1 VGDVVTPFIWSRNLC
16 ILVFILLVLTFPF
29 STELGLFHEYEA
41 GIVAMGVGIFLFD
54 AYAFFASKQT
64 GDE

>member
-1 VGDVVTPFIWSRNLC
+1 MGDLVNLFLWSRNLC

-29 STELGLFHEYEA
+29 STELGLFHAYEA

-54 AYAFFASKQT
+54 AYAFFAMKQK